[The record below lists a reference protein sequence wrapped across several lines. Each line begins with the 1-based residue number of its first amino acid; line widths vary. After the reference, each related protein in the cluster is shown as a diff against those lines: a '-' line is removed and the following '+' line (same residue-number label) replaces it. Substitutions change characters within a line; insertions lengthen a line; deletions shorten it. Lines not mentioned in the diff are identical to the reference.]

1 MANPNGRKGSKFE
14 TDVLKWL
21 RQTKGVL
28 AERLTKAGAKDEG
41 DLVVIIS
48 GKTFIFEL
56 KNRATLSLPEFW
68 REAQVEALNYARARG
83 IGEVPLHYVIVKRRN
98 ASIDNAWVIQDLN
111 QWLKEKQVPTPE
123 GILSTSTGPVDP
135 AVEEV
140 TPEPVVEEVKDEN

>member
-140 TPEPVVEEVKDEN
+140 TPEPVVEEVKDED

>member
-98 ASIDNAWVIQDLN
+98 ASIENAWVIQDLS
-111 QWLKEKQVPTPE
+111 QWLKEKQ
-123 GILSTSTGPVDP
+123 
-135 AVEEV
+135 
-140 TPEPVVEEVKDEN
+140 